1 MQNNRKSLE
10 DKVTSLEENLNSLN
24 QYARRN
30 NIVLLG
36 IPECVTDNA
45 LEATVASILVDSDVE
60 VDSNALEACHR
71 FGKPEKIT
79 KSRKTIVRF
88 INRKYCKK
96 ALLNRKKLVI
106 LDNEKHQLGSINKIF
121 ISENLS
127 WMNENIAFE
136 ARKLERRGAIHGY
149 FTRDGVVHIKLSKHD
164 KVIKI
169 FHKNH
174 FCKCILD
181 YEEEENDLFHDVSQE
196 VNNSVQSS
204 Y

>member
-1 MQNNRKSLE
+1 M
-10 DKVTSLEENLNSLN
+10 T
-24 QYARRN
+24 
-30 NIVLLG
+30 
-36 IPECVTDNA
+36 
-45 LEATVASILVDSDVE
+45 
-60 VDSNALEACHR
+60 R